1 MKLQPRTIMTFA
13 GVVRHDGENLLAGNL
28 VLAVGQGRQVR
39 AAEKVKRGRE
49 VGVQW

>member
-1 MKLQPRTIMTFA
+1 
-13 GVVRHDGENLLAGNL
+13 